1 MPEART
7 GRVVSRKEIG
17 RPDDDTQWLIGGF
30 TRQPKKPAP
39 KPEMMPED
47 KAEKTQDTPV
57 TSESSDE
64 LLALLASTRQG
75 MTAGEVA
82 AHFGWSLDEARKALE
97 QLFSDGALRKRSS
110 RYRLKN

>member
-1 MPEART
+1 
-7 GRVVSRKEIG
+7 
-17 RPDDDTQWLIGGF
+17 
-30 TRQPKKPAP
+30 
-39 KPEMMPED
+39 MMPED